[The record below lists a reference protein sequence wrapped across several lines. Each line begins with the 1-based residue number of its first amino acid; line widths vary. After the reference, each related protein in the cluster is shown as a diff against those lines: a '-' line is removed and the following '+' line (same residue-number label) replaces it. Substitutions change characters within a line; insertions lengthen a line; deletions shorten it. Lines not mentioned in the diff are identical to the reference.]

1 MENQL
6 DMFGSKTLF
15 DTNQEL
21 KTCTTCNQRLPLD
34 CFNTIG
40 GTRRIDGTS
49 RIRNKCST
57 CYKEATKQR
66 DALLKITPKPGS
78 NYECPICLNKKGNFY
93 LATEDSSRLKDNS
106 SWCLDH
112 DHKTGKFRGWLCNK
126 CNSALGLLGDNI
138 NYIQRALKYL
148 KDCEQRKVNN
158 GT

>member
-78 NYECPICLNKKGNFY
+78 NYECPICLNKKGNF
-93 LATEDSSRLKDNS
+93 
-106 SWCLDH
+106 
-112 DHKTGKFRGWLCNK
+112 RGWLCNK
-126 CNSALGLLGDNI
+126 CNSALGLFGDNI
-138 NYIQRALKYL
+138 NYVERALKYL
-148 KDCEQRKVNN
+148 EDCE
-158 GT
+158 